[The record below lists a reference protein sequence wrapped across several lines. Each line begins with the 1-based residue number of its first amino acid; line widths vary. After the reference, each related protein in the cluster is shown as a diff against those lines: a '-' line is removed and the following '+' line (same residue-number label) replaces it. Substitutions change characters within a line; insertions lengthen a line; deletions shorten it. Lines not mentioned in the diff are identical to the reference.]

1 MVEMQTFCGIAAIH
15 KTLRQWG
22 SKFVQSLANQI
33 RHRLPQADGKRHLG
47 EVGFKINGVTRRLW
61 RAVDQAGMVFNVLV
75 QSREDKRAVKLLLRK
90 LLKHQ
95 TRFVITDKLASYSAA
110 KQR

>member
-33 RHRLPQADGKRHLG
+33 RHRLPQADGKRMASG
-47 EVGFKINGVTRRLW
+47 TWAKSASRSTASRVGFGAPSIRPGWCSTFWCKAERI
-61 RAVDQAGMVFNVLV
+61 
-75 QSREDKRAVKLLLRK
+75 
-90 LLKHQ
+90 
-95 TRFVITDKLASYSAA
+95 SALSNCYFESC
-110 KQR
+110 